1 MLGSSQQSS
10 AIQKGQ
16 QQATMAQLYAQN
28 QMRGDLGGYMTAG
41 RNATDF
47 AQAASGAQGQDNPLF
62 RQNIAL
68 ALSGNLGPEAAQG
81 AMENFYTSPG
91 YQFRLDEGLR
101 AVDAGAAA
109 RGMLRSGA
117 TLKAEQAFGEG
128 LAAQEY
134 DKYFSRASDSFG
146 NYYNRL
152 FDLSRLGENAA
163 AGVGAQGQASAN
175 AQSNIATGAA
185 GAEARNIGNTTQ
197 GIQTGL
203 NQLFN
208 SKSFQGLFAP
218 STPEV
223 APIWGANNPIGTS
236 SFAASNPYVDAGY
249 NYPGIR

>member
-1 MLGSSQQSS
+1 MPFAVAAAGISAGAGLLGSSMQSS

-91 YQFRLDEGLR
+91 YQYRLDEGLR

-134 DKYFSRASDSFG
+134 GNYYTRANDSFQQ
-146 NYYNRL
+146 YYNRL
-152 FDLSRLGENAA
+152 FDMTKLGESAA
-163 AGVGAQGQASAN
+163 AGVGAA
-175 AQSNIATGAA
+175 
-185 GAEARNIGNTTQ
+185 
-197 GIQTGL
+197 GIQTG
-203 NQLFN
+203 
-208 SKSFQGLFAP
+208 QGIAQ
-218 STPEV
+218 TD
-223 APIWGANNPIGTS
+223 AAAAGANANIYGNLAKGVSTGINTLMNSDLVKDYFKPAVSDVSGGTGN
-236 SFAASNPYVDAGY
+236 ALWT
-249 NYPGIR
+249 